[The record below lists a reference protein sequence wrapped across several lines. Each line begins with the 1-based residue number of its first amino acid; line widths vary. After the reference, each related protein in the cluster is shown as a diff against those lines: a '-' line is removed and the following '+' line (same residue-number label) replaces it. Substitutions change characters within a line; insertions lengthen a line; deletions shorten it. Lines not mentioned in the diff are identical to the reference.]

1 LSQFPWLIK
10 FGLPYGIKNI
20 LPGMQEET
28 IPVQLKAKVCSFST
42 AGIVGLNPA
51 EGMDVYFLYMLHVV
65 LVAAYV
71 MG

>member
-1 LSQFPWLIK
+1 MK

-20 LPGMQEET
+20 LLGIKEET
-28 IPVQLKAKVCSFST
+28 IPAQSKAKVCSFST

-65 LVAAYV
+65 
-71 MG
+71 